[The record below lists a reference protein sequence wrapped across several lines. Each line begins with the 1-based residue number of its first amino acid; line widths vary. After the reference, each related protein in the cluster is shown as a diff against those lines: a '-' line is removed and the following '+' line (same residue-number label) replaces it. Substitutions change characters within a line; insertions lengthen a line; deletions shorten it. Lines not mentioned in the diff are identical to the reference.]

1 MRRQKSFVLAPARGG
16 PAESRLDDM
25 TTRPPRLLTHALAA
39 IGRRG
44 GAASL
49 AVIALG
55 IALPALGRL
64 CVPLVPAGVLGL
76 LAISVMRTDP
86 ARVRA
91 LVRRP
96 GLVVLAVAWSAVAM
110 PVLLVGAARLAGL
123 DARRHE
129 LFVALVLQ
137 GAAPPMM
144 STPAFAALLGLD
156 ADLVLVCMLA
166 CMAAAPLVAPWLAHA
181 FLGGALAIEPAALGG
196 RLAAITGLAVAAGL
210 ALRHAVGAAAVER
223 GRDALSGLNVLLLVV
238 VVGAMMKDVAA
249 QALAAPPA
257 TAVALAAA
265 VAGFALAFAST
276 ALAFRGAGPAR
287 APALALMAAQR
298 NLGVMAAAA
307 GALPPAAWLY
317 FGLSQ
322 VPIYLAPGLLRAWL
336 RRAAAARAAAG
347 S

>member
-1 MRRQKSFVLAPARGG
+1 
-16 PAESRLDDM
+16 M
-25 TTRPPRLLTHALAA
+25 TPRPLRPFLHALAA

-55 IALPALGRL
+55 VALPPLGRAF
-64 CVPLVPAGVLGL
+64 VPLVPAAVLAL

-96 GLVVLAVAWSAVAM
+96 GLVVAAVAWSALAL
-110 PVLLVGAARLAGL
+110 PALLVGLARLVGL
-123 DARRHE
+123 DVHRHE

-166 CMAAAPLVAPWLAHA
+166 CMAVTPLAAPWLARA
-181 FLGGALAIEPAALGG
+181 FLGGALAIEPAALGL
-196 RLAAITGLAVAAGL
+196 RLAAITGVAVATGL
-210 ALRHAVGAAAVER
+210 VLRRAAGAAAIDR
-223 GRDALSGLNVLLLVV
+223 ARDALSGLNVLLLYV
-238 VVGAMMKDVAA
+238 VVGAMMTDVAG

-257 TAVALAAA
+257 TAVALGAAI
-265 VAGFALAFAST
+265 AGFALAFAST
-276 ALAFRGAGPAR
+276 ALAFRGAGPTR
-287 APALALMAAQR
+287 APALALMVAQR
-298 NLGVMAAAA
+298 NLGVMVAAA

-322 VPIYLAPGLLRAWL
+322 VPIYLAPGLLQAWL
-336 RRAAAARAAAG
+336 RRRSAGRAIAEP
-347 S
+347 